1 MVELRDDLAD
11 EEFLFSDSKYVFK
24 TLGTHV
30 SEGYGTLFGACQC
43 VTIFLLPRTTSWQ
56 KLIPIGSMLHWLN
69 FRFGKKY
76 IV

>member
-30 SEGYGTLFGACQC
+30 SEGYGTLF
-43 VTIFLLPRTTSWQ
+43 VSVPVSVLPYFCCHAQRA
-56 KLIPIGSMLHWLN
+56 
-69 FRFGKKY
+69 GKN
-76 IV
+76 